1 MTWVDRVR
9 PSISLTSPQGN
20 VFDALWRDDERS
32 KEKRLGI
39 FQFPKIKGGEIQD
52 LEIGMTSYPLTFFF
66 DGEDNDIESE
76 RFFKA
81 CDERGTWQVI
91 HPVKGNLVLQL
102 VSVGEQVNP
111 TESGNITEFNTVWLE
126 PTDQKFTKSA
136 AQIKSEAISQ
146 IDTIND
152 VAGDQLNA
160 NVIQDKAEETK
171 SFEQSMRNMVT
182 AVDSKLS
189 PIFAKNAE
197 INAQVQSI
205 KRGIDVAVTS
215 IPFDLL
221 SIAGQT
227 QQLIELPGLAVRD
240 IGSRISAFRNLAN
253 TMFDLR
259 PNSSDK
265 KNLNVVSVQEIS
277 LTSAV
282 IGSCFAALTGE
293 LASRAQAITLID
305 SIADLF
311 SDVVNELDGSQELFE
326 DEGIEFQY
334 FSQSQTYSDTALL
347 VATTLSYLLRSS
359 FDLDIEK
366 RFTLDRQRAPIEI
379 TVTEY
384 GDIGVDDSNFDLFI
398 ESNGLKGQEIAVL
411 PPGTEV
417 VVYI

>member
-1 MTWVDRVR
+1 MTWIDRVR
-9 PSISLTSPQGN
+9 PSIGLTSPQGN

-39 FQFPKIKGGEIQD
+39 FQSPRVKGAEIQD
-52 LEIGMTSYPLTFFF
+52 LDIGATSYPLTIFF
-66 DGEDNDIESE
+66 DGPDNDIESE

-81 CDERGTWQVI
+81 CDERGTWEIV

-102 VSVGEQVNP
+102 VSVAEQISP
-111 TESGNITEFNTVWLE
+111 TESGNITEFPTVWLE
-126 PTDQKFTKSA
+126 PTGKAFSKSA
-136 AQIKSEAISQ
+136 AQLRSETISQ

-152 VAGDQLNA
+152 VGGDQLDA

-171 SFEQSMRNMVT
+171 SFEQSMRNMVS
-182 AVDSKLS
+182 AVQSKLS
-189 PIFAKNAE
+189 PLFEKSAE

-205 KRGIDVAVTS
+205 KRGIDVAITS

-221 SIAGQT
+221 SIAGQA
-227 QQLIELPGLAVRD
+227 QQLIQLPGLAARD
-240 IGSRISAFRNLAN
+240 IGARIDAFRNLAD
-253 TMFDLR
+253 TMFGLR
-259 PNSSDK
+259 PNSSAK

-277 LTSAV
+277 LSSAV
-282 IGSCFAALTGE
+282 IGSCFAAVTGE
-293 LASRAQAITLID
+293 LASRAQAVTLID
-305 SIADLF
+305 SIAVLF
-311 SDVVNELDGSQELFE
+311 NDIVNELDGSQELFG

-359 FDLDIEK
+359 FDLDVEK
-366 RFTLDRQRAPIEI
+366 RFTLDRRRSPFEI

-384 GDIGVDDSNFDLFI
+384 GGPGVDDSNFDLFI
-398 ESNGLKGQEIAVL
+398 ESNGLKGQEIAIL
-411 PPGTEV
+411 PAGREV